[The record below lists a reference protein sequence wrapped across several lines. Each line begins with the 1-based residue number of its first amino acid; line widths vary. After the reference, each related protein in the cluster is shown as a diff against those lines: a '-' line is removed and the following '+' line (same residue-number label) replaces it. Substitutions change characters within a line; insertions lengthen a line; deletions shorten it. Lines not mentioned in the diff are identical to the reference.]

1 MIMGYSGFVVIART
15 GATRLDELASIDD
28 LFVAVTDN
36 VLADGWRVGF
46 LGPIDDTSPGAL
58 ATALAS
64 ETTAPAIA
72 LSVFDSDCAF
82 AMAAD
87 PAGGTVDFYL
97 NETIVRAL
105 VDDDDEFEPLNDE
118 AAAGLLAWAEKA
130 GLVANPDRLTAALEA
145 SPGPFGD
152 GIFAFTS
159 ALGIAELPDEN

>member
-1 MIMGYSGFVVIART
+1 MGYSGFVVIART
-15 GATRLDELASIDD
+15 GATRLDELACVDD

-36 VLADGWRVGF
+36 ILAGGWRVGF

-87 PAGGTVDFYL
+87 PTGGTVDFYL
-97 NETIVRAL
+97 NEKIVRAL

-130 GLVANPDRLTAALEA
+130 GLVVEPRPTHGRPRDESRPVRRRHLRIHERPRHRRT
-145 SPGPFGD
+145 PRRGD
-152 GIFAFTS
+152 
-159 ALGIAELPDEN
+159 